1 VGGTVVRNTLVQLL
15 PPFVRAGLGL
25 ALAVI
30 LSRYLGV
37 KGFGQYALVFAY
49 VAVFWGIFSD
59 WGVGTVCLREIS
71 RGASSRTELIGGAA
85 SLQALIATGA
95 YLLMLLSLIVTRY
108 PAPVTES
115 IAIYGLIILLNPL
128 DILALPFQADLKVGR
143 LVAPAVTGS
152 IVAFGLALIVVSL
165 RGPLPALAAAAFAGL
180 LVQYAWVTIIS
191 VRNLPGLRASRF
203 KWNYY
208 LAEGWPLGLATIAG
222 TFFQQGP
229 VVALSF
235 LSLESVGLFN
245 AASRIPQQL
254 NLLPVIVRVSTF
266 PILSEAWVTDRRR
279 FMRLVNTVLGASLLI
294 SVPLA
299 LLGIGLAE
307 PLVRAMFGPAFSGA
321 ALPFKILMASFAIT
335 FPSIVLGEAMIAAG
349 FQRVNLLVN
358 LAGMPV
364 LVVLLFALLPLG
376 GAVGAAA
383 AVVAIIAFIAAAT
396 LITAPRLLE
405 ARISL
410 VPLLFG
416 TAAAALGAAILVL
429 ASGLGAIPA
438 ALLAAAAAAL
448 VIGTA
453 DRSTF
458 RLLWSMQPFHGS
470 ARV

>member
-15 PPFVRAGLGL
+15 PPFVRAALGL

-37 KGFGQYALVFAY
+37 NGFGQYALVFAY
-49 VAVFWGIFSD
+49 VLVFWGIFSD

-71 RGASSRTELIGGAA
+71 RGGSSRTELIGGAA
-85 SLQALIATGA
+85 SLQVLIATGA

-128 DILALPFQADLKVGR
+128 DILALPFQAELKVGR

-203 KWNYY
+203 NWNYY
-208 LAEGWPLGLATIAG
+208 LSEGWPLGLATIAG
-222 TFFQQGP
+222 TFFQTGP

-279 FMRLVNTVLGASLLI
+279 FMRLVNTLLGASLLI

-429 ASGLGAIPA
+429 AGGLGAIPA
-438 ALLAAAAAAL
+438 AFLAAAAAAL